1 MEKIPLINIG
11 ALFGGPSAERDSVD
25 QAILGAAGESG
36 FMGVTGFPAHMAPT
50 ADTRRAL
57 LRLFE
62 IPEAEKK
69 KLWRRKFD
77 SAQANVYRGYFP
89 YEEGTISYVEGFDM
103 GPDVAR
109 SVQPSNDPLCEP
121 TPLPPAEILP
131 GWHATVAQYY
141 RGMQHVGVALMRAL
155 ARGLGLAEETFD
167 AAFAGGVSTLRLL
180 HYPARS
186 QSDLAKVKRDD
197 VWIMRQGKRYYVC
210 GTAHVDSGLLTLLA
224 QNGVEGLQARD
235 MDGQWIDVPPHEGT
249 LVINFGKML
258 EFWTGG
264 RIKATEHRIIGDG
277 RERFSIP
284 FFYEPRVDAEISPL
298 PLPGARSF
306 KPFLYGDF
314 VWEAM
319 TKFLEFHGLED
330 MRVPLRGKP
339 DVDIAT
345 AAPEREL
352 DKVGG

>member
-1 MEKIPLINIG
+1 L
-11 ALFGGPSAERDSVD
+11 
-25 QAILGAAGESG
+25 
-36 FMGVTGFPAHMAPT
+36 GVTGFPADIAPT
-50 ADTRRAL
+50 GDTRRAL
-57 LRLFE
+57 LRLFD

-77 SAQANVYRGYFP
+77 SAHPNVYGGFFP
-89 YEEGTISYVEGFDM
+89 KEEGTISYVEGFDL

-109 SVQPSNDPLCEP
+109 SVAPSDDPLCEP
-121 TPLPPAEILP
+121 TPLPPTESLP
-131 GWHATVAQYY
+131 GWHTSIARYY
-141 RGMQHVGVALMRAL
+141 RGMEQVGVLLMRAV
-155 ARGLGLAEETFD
+155 ARELGLAEDTFD
-167 AAFAGGVSTLRLL
+167 SAFAGGVSTLRLL
-180 HYPARS
+180 HYPART
-186 QSDLAKVKRDD
+186 QADLDKVKRDD
-197 VWIMRQGKRYYVC
+197 VWMMRQGKRYYVC

-224 QNGVEGLQARD
+224 QDGVEGLQARD
-235 MDGQWIDVPPHEGT
+235 LDGQWIDVPPREGT

-284 FFYEPRVDAEISPL
+284 FFYEPRVDAEIAPL
-298 PLPGARSF
+298 PLPGVRAF

-339 DVDIAT
+339 EVEIAT
-345 AAPEREL
+345 AAPEREF
-352 DKVGG
+352 DKVAG